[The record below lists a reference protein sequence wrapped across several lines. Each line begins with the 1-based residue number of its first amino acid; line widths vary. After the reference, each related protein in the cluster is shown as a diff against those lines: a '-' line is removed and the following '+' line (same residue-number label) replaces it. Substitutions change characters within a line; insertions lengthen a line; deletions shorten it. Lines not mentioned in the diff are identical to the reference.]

1 MANPENPAS
10 SPGHYAFPDAK
21 LKQKLS
27 NQAKKPLVLVAC
39 GSFSPITYLHL
50 RMFEMASDY
59 VRLHTDFEVVGCF
72 ISPVSDAYKKKGLAS
87 AQHSP
92 LLMVDVWEAL
102 KPEYTPTAQVLDHLD
117 HELNVV
123 RNGIKVASGESQ
135 KVQISLLAGG
145 DLIETFLTPG
155 VWAETD
161 LYHILE
167 RYGAFVIERSGTDL
181 KQAVSKLKQPTD
193 KIHTVPQE
201 IRNDISSTKIREF
214 ISKGLSVHY
223 LIPPNVVEYVD
234 KHGLYREP
242 KP

>member
-87 AQHSP
+87 AQH
-92 LLMVDVWEAL
+92 
-102 KPEYTPTAQVLDHLD
+102 
-117 HELNVV
+117 
-123 RNGIKVASGESQ
+123 
-135 KVQISLLAGG
+135 
-145 DLIETFLTPG
+145 
-155 VWAETD
+155 
-161 LYHILE
+161 
-167 RYGAFVIERSGTDL
+167 RYG
-181 KQAVSKLKQPTD
+181 P
-193 KIHTVPQE
+193 
-201 IRNDISSTKIREF
+201 SS
-214 ISKGLSVHY
+214 
-223 LIPPNVVEYVD
+223 
-234 KHGLYREP
+234 
-242 KP
+242 